1 MVCSDGSEMKCQV
14 ASPKVSTHSMNYRR
28 RCGEGGERSDA
39 VISASVV
46 RNRDVRPVTTF
57 PTVGLSLVCLLHHTT
72 VVPFPV
78 DEYSVALTAVT
89 FVALVYPVPTYVVL
103 SCFY

>member
-28 RCGEGGERSDA
+28 RCGEGGERSG
-39 VISASVV
+39 
-46 RNRDVRPVTTF
+46 NREVRPVTTF

-72 VVPFPV
+72 VVV
-78 DEYSVALTAVT
+78 LSQSTNIRSISMVALTAVT
-89 FVALVYPVPTYVVL
+89 FVALV
-103 SCFY
+103 

>member
-28 RCGEGGERSDA
+28 RCGEGGERSG
-39 VISASVV
+39 
-46 RNRDVRPVTTF
+46 NRDVRPVTTF

-72 VVPFPV
+72 VVLFPV

-89 FVALVYPVPTYVVL
+89 FVALV
-103 SCFY
+103 